1 MANEEPHH
9 NSFWLGLVI
18 GGLAGAVASY
28 LAVAD
33 EKDKKK
39 LIAKGKEILE
49 SLEDLGKEAAEK
61 GKELKEVVVGLPQK
75 VGVAVKEAQE
85 TAQEVTADIKKINS
99 QAR

>member
-1 MANEEPHH
+1 MENEEQH
-9 NSFWLGLVI
+9 NGFWLGLVI

-49 SLEDLGKEAAEK
+49 SLEDFSKEAAEK
-61 GKELKEVVVGLPQK
+61 GKELGETVLEKVEELPKKIEPVVKEVSKPP
-75 VGVAVKEAQE
+75 
-85 TAQEVTADIKKINS
+85 KKLFFKKKT
-99 QAR
+99 